1 MPNSHHISAIPLL
14 TVVSLVASLVVSG
27 CRGYVFLFDDLLVL
41 TKPEKGGADAP
52 RTYVLVKAYS
62 LSGYT
67 ASSHFELASCEGA
80 CAVCACA
87 VCACACAV
95 CACAMV
101 LTAD

>member
-1 MPNSHHISAIPLL
+1 
-14 TVVSLVASLVVSG
+14 
-27 CRGYVFLFDDLLVL
+27 VFLFDDLLVL

-80 CAVCACA
+80 CARARVPVCGVCVCACDG
-87 VCACACAV
+87 V
-95 CACAMV
+95 
-101 LTAD
+101 DS